1 MNHKNISMR
10 IIIRTIIFLVLNL
23 FIFSSGMPF
32 LPWFVE
38 DSCGLLGI
46 CVTTPLLLFIR
57 VIMTYLKKEK
67 AFV

>member
-1 MNHKNISMR
+1 
-10 IIIRTIIFLVLNL
+10 
-23 FIFSSGMPF
+23 MPF

-38 DSCGLLGI
+38 DSGGLLGI
-46 CVTTPLLLFIR
+46 FVTTPLLLCIR